1 MIYEG
6 DIQGI
11 LPFFVQNGKKIHQF
25 EEKSYL
31 CRIAKT
37 TNTKYNIMKFKSLF
51 FAAIAAVFTFAACEE
66 LVPETPETPGQEE
79 TPGDTENPGDTEEP
93 GTPET
98 PVVTYTSFADFNA
111 AEVSTDVFYTVQG
124 TIVSIEDLSPSANFN
139 NATLTIADES
149 GAQLY
154 VYRMKPAEGGKM
166 EEIGLTVGDVLV
178 VKGNRGEYSGK
189 IQMVNPVY
197 VSHED
202 KEAPAVQIKD
212 IALKAFNELAD
223 SNADLYRISGTIKEI
238 GEINTQYNNVNVTIT
253 DAAGDEV
260 YIYRLKVA
268 DDSDKTLQ
276 QLALKA
282 GDVLTVVGN
291 KGSYNGDPQMVNGK
305 YESHVAGTTPPAGG
319 EGEEPET
326 PGTPVSGTVTL
337 TNAEILALM
346 TASDSSYSTYE
357 ISSTSGTWTVNAAR
371 NKANTFLQ
379 CRGKKGGFIKTPA
392 FDKDIKSVTIHFT
405 TAKQVY
411 ANNVYCAFPSTWT
424 APTADAA
431 YPETGNV
438 GKATTD
444 GSQSLTIPVAAGNK
458 QVYISII
465 GTYAYYLD
473 HIDVAF

>member
-1 MIYEG
+1 MK
-6 DIQGI
+6 
-11 LPFFVQNGKKIHQF
+11 LRNFF
-25 EEKSYL
+25 L
-31 CRIAKT
+31 
-37 TNTKYNIMKFKSLF
+37 
-51 FAAIAAVFTFAACEE
+51 AALAAAFTFAACEKPA
-66 LVPETPETPGQEE
+66 PETPETPGQEE
-79 TPGDTENPGDTEEP
+79 TPGDNENPGDTEEP

-124 TIVSIEDLSPSANFN
+124 TIVSIEELSPSANYN

-154 VYRMKPAEGGKM
+154 IYRMKPAEGGKM

-178 VKGNRGEYSGK
+178 VKGNRGEFSGK
-189 IQMVNPVY
+189 IQMVNSVY

-291 KGSYNGDPQMVNGK
+291 KGSHNDAPQMINGK

-319 EGEEPET
+319 DEEGGEVVTPPAGDSEVAIPESAAVWT
-326 PGTPVSGTVTL
+326 IGSGNQSWSAAEHSMYGAGFAATVDGIKVAYYQYG
-337 TNAEILALM
+337 NN
-346 TASDSSYSTYE
+346 
-357 ISSTSGTWTVNAAR
+357 NAAR
-371 NKANTFLQ
+371 TPDSDHIRVYQGSALVIAAE
-379 CRGKKGGFIKTPA
+379 GKKIKLVQLECTDSGKTAAINVGETTVNP
-392 FDKDIKSVTIHFT
+392 VGTIL
-405 TAKQVY
+405 
-411 ANNVYCAFPSTWT
+411 TWT
-424 APTADAA
+424 GDLDSFEAVASAQIRI
-431 YPETGNV
+431 
-438 GKATTD
+438 KKM
-444 GSQSLTIPVAAGNK
+444 TIVAE
-458 QVYISII
+458 
-465 GTYAYYLD
+465 
-473 HIDVAF
+473 

>member
-1 MIYEG
+1 MK
-6 DIQGI
+6 
-11 LPFFVQNGKKIHQF
+11 LRNFF
-25 EEKSYL
+25 L
-31 CRIAKT
+31 
-37 TNTKYNIMKFKSLF
+37 
-51 FAAIAAVFTFAACEE
+51 AALTAAFTFAACEG
-66 LVPETPETPGQEE
+66 LAPETPETPGQEE
-79 TPGDTENPGDTEEP
+79 TPGDTEKPGDTEEP

-154 VYRMKPAEGGKM
+154 IYRMKPEEGGNM

-189 IQMVNPVY
+189 IQMVNSVY

-291 KGSYNGDPQMVNGK
+291 KGSYNGAPQMLNGK
-305 YESHVAGTTPPAGG
+305 YESHVAGTTPPAGDDEEGG
-319 EGEEPET
+319 EVVT
-326 PGTPVSGTVTL
+326 PPAGDDDDDAEVSEVKTL

-346 TASDSSYSTYE
+346 NASDSSYSTYE

-411 ANNVYCAFPSTWT
+411 ANNVYCVFPSTWT
-424 APTADAA
+424 APTEDAA

-444 GSQSLTIPVAAGNK
+444 DSQSLTIPVAAGNK

>member
-1 MIYEG
+1 MESGFYNFARKVRKISQIY
-6 DIQGI
+6 IFYTMK
-11 LPFFVQNGKKIHQF
+11 LK
-25 EEKSYL
+25 
-31 CRIAKT
+31 
-37 TNTKYNIMKFKSLF
+37 NIFL
-51 FAAIAAVFTFAACEE
+51 AALAAAFTFASCETAD
-66 LVPETPETPGQEE
+66 PETPQTPDQEE
-79 TPGDTENPGDTEEP
+79 TPGDNENSGDTENPG
-93 GTPET
+93 
-98 PVVTYTSFADFNA
+98 VTYTSIADFNA
-111 AEVSTDVFYTVQG
+111 AAVSSEVLYTVKG
-124 TIVSIEDLSPSANFN
+124 TIVSIEEISAGFK

-154 VYRMKPAEGGKM
+154 IYRMKPAGEDKI
-166 EEIGLTVGDVLV
+166 EELGLTLGDVLV
-178 VKGNRGEYSGK
+178 VKGNRGVYNGK

-202 KEAPAVQIKD
+202 KEAPAVVITE
-212 IALKAFNELAD
+212 IGLAAFNALED

-238 GEINTQYNNVNVTIT
+238 SAINTQYQNVNVTIV
-253 DAAGDEV
+253 DESGNEV
-260 YIYRLKVA
+260 YIFRLKVA
-268 DDSDKTLQ
+268 DESDKTLE
-276 QLALKA
+276 QLALKV

-291 KGSYNGDPQMVNGK
+291 KGSHEDAPQMINGK

-319 EGEEPET
+319 EEGDETET
-326 PGTPVSGTVTL
+326 PATGVKTL
-337 TNAEILALM
+337 TNAEILPLM

-392 FDKDIKSVTIHFT
+392 FDKDIKSVTIHFSS
-405 TAKQVY
+405 AKDVY
-411 ANNVYCAFPSTWT
+411 ANNTYCAFPSTWT

-431 YPETGNV
+431 YPDTGNV
-438 GKATTD
+438 GKAVTD
-444 GSQSLTIPVAAGNK
+444 GSYSLTIPVAAGNK

>member
-1 MIYEG
+1 MK
-6 DIQGI
+6 
-11 LPFFVQNGKKIHQF
+11 LRNFF
-25 EEKSYL
+25 L
-31 CRIAKT
+31 
-37 TNTKYNIMKFKSLF
+37 
-51 FAAIAAVFTFAACEE
+51 AALAAAFTFAACEP
-66 LVPETPETPGQEE
+66 VTPEAPGQEE
-79 TPGDTENPGDTEEP
+79 TPGDTEKPGDTEEP
-93 GTPET
+93 GTPDT

-154 VYRMKPAEGGKM
+154 IYRMKPAEGGKM

-189 IQMVNPVY
+189 IQMVNSVY

-291 KGSYNGDPQMVNGK
+291 KGSYNGAPQMINGK

-319 EGEEPET
+319 DEEGGEVVT
-326 PGTPVSGTVTL
+326 PPAGDDDDDAEVSEVKTL
-337 TNAEILALM
+337 TNAEILAMM
-346 TASDSSYSTYE
+346 TASDFILLSSSKVR
-357 ISSTSGTWTVNAAR
+357 I
-371 NKANTFLQ
+371 FLL
-379 CRGKKGGFIKTPA
+379 
-392 FDKDIKSVTIHFT
+392 
-405 TAKQVY
+405 
-411 ANNVYCAFPSTWT
+411 W
-424 APTADAA
+424 
-431 YPETGNV
+431 
-438 GKATTD
+438 
-444 GSQSLTIPVAAGNK
+444 LTI
-458 QVYISII
+458 S
-465 GTYAYYLD
+465 
-473 HIDVAF
+473 